1 MLIIDWIREK
11 IKSFLQIEHIHNNP
25 NTSTFQYISDQEKNR
40 IAKAHELK
48 LWYMGN
54 SAEIEYFYMKKDF
67 IKPSD
72 YATTNYFW
80 ARALREAAVKKVH
93 SGLANATVMTLVNVI
108 GDHIIKSQNTEVQK
122 LIDNIMDYNDFTK
135 MVYQE
140 QLPLTI
146 AQGWGAFKFNIDKQ
160 YKYPL
165 IEYYEAE
172 NVRFIGKNR
181 RIEAIIYLNY
191 YEIDKKKYVLFET
204 RSLKQDNET
213 KGIKAGSYVEYNLFL
228 LGTDNNITPVKLS
241 EVPELSNLQPIFI
254 PSYKNIL
261 GVPCRIL
268 HNPNDKYY
276 GLGIFESK
284 IDILDDIDQALSQ
297 ASQTVRVSTPVEYYP
312 TSLLEKTPDGNPVLP
327 KAYNRQFIE
336 APSNLPGP
344 DGTVGSERIQ
354 TTQPQLNFNQYQE
367 EVKNKIDI
375 FLTGILS
382 PATMGIDIAKKD
394 NAEAQREKEKITLMT
409 RNNIIAS
416 QRKIIKEVMEIAL
429 DLTEFMQ
436 TDKITFDKE
445 YDFSVIYNEFGG
457 PSFES
462 KLQALTPAYNS
473 GAISTERYVEAL
485 WGDMLNDSEKQ
496 EEINKLNEIR
506 ARDNLDLG
514 SFESDDIYLDESSID
529 TNTTE

>member
-1 MLIIDWIREK
+1 M
-11 IKSFLQIEHIHNNP
+11 
-25 NTSTFQYISDQEKNR
+25 
-40 IAKAHELK
+40 
-48 LWYMGN
+48 
-54 SAEIEYFYMKKDF
+54 
-67 IKPSD
+67 
-72 YATTNYFW
+72 
-80 ARALREAAVKKVH
+80 
-93 SGLANATVMTLVNVI
+93 
-108 GDHIIKSQNTEVQK
+108 
-122 LIDNIMDYNDFTK
+122 
-135 MVYQE
+135 
-140 QLPLTI
+140 
-146 AQGWGAFKFNIDKQ
+146 
-160 YKYPL
+160 
-165 IEYYEAE
+165 
-172 NVRFIGKNR
+172 
-181 RIEAIIYLNY
+181 
-191 YEIDKKKYVLFET
+191 
-204 RSLKQDNET
+204 
-213 KGIKAGSYVEYNLFL
+213 
-228 LGTDNNITPVKLS
+228 
-241 EVPELSNLQPIFI
+241 
-254 PSYKNIL
+254 

-445 YDFSVIYNEFGG
+445 YDFSVIYNEFGS

-485 WGDMLNDSEKQ
+485 WGDMLSDSEKQ